1 MIQEEMTECAVCKC
15 PLRRSYG
22 VHTRGTV
29 YTRTLVK
36 DQFLPS
42 CSEACARRL
51 RGTERPR
58 FGIVLP
64 DEVRR

>member
-1 MIQEEMTECAVCKC
+1 MTSCAVCKC
-15 PLRRSYG
+15 SLKRSFG
-22 VHTRGTV
+22 VHRETRGVV

-42 CSEACARRL
+42 CSEACARKL
-51 RGTERPR
+51 RGKERPR

-64 DEVRR
+64 DEVR